1 MPLIVEG
8 SRVPERW
15 LERKPAGRIVPID
28 SHNPNSD
35 HIRIAL
41 INNMPDAALEDT
53 ELQFFDLLD
62 AASQNLPVAVKL
74 FSLTGV
80 PRTDR
85 GARHLNN
92 FYFELDELW
101 SNHFDALIMTGT
113 EPKYADL
120 RQEPYWPILTQVL
133 DWAEEN
139 TASTILSCLAAHAGV
154 LHSDGVDRHR
164 IGDKRFGVFEF
175 ARLLDHSLTAGGR
188 ETVRFPHS
196 RWNEVRAEALTSCGY
211 QVLTGS
217 VDAGVDL
224 FVKQKKRSL
233 FVHFQGHPEY
243 GAETL
248 FKEYRRDIKRF
259 LHGERETYPSM
270 PKGYFERE
278 SACML
283 NSFKTLVGSD
293 RDEKLIDSFPE
304 AAVLGRLQKTWQS
317 SATGIYNNWLR
328 YLLSKREM
336 MPRSR
341 TVGLLQGTA
350 HRASLESVAQSRP
363 AVG

>member
-35 HIRIAL
+35 YIRIAL

-62 AASQNLPVAVKL
+62 AASQNLPVVVKL

-80 PRTDR
+80 PRSDR
-85 GARHLNN
+85 GARYLNS

-120 RQEPYWPILTQVL
+120 RQEPYWATLTQVL

-164 IGDKRFGVFEF
+164 VGDKRFGVFEF
-175 ARLLDHSLTAGGR
+175 AKLLDHPLTAGG
-188 ETVRFPHS
+188 TKWVRFPHS

-217 VDAGVDL
+217 AESGVDL
-224 FVKQKKRSL
+224 FVKQKKESL

-248 FKEYRRDIKRF
+248 FKEYRRDIRRF

-270 PKGYFERE
+270 PKDYFEEE
-278 SACML
+278 STAL
-283 NSFKTLVGSD
+283 LSAFQTLVGSD
-293 RDEKLIDSFPE
+293 RDEKLMESFPE
-304 AAVLGRLQKTWQS
+304 GAVVAKIQKTWQS
-317 SATGIYNNWLR
+317 SATGIYSNWLR
-328 YLLSKREM
+328 YLLSKKEVM
-336 MPRSR
+336 SRSR
-341 TVGLLQGTA
+341 AVGVLPGTA
-350 HRASLESVAQSRP
+350 HRASVESIVRSRP